1 MKSNEAVILTIDNA
15 VTWAQ
20 ARTELNKTMLKLR
33 TAYGY
38 APPKDI
44 SYNEMDQRC
53 KDLSKAVFEAIEVY
67 VKTTGM
73 LPDRMRNLSLY
84 KVSSGFPLKKYDG
97 LQAYANVPG
106 DRLKKAPLYTAEAA
120 GNLLNFNAD
129 YLIRVA
135 HLEAVANRTRKEWA
149 RLEYEYVER
158 SDYNLRDLYDDLMER
173 LDAPED
179 YITYEEYRNERRK
192 WRRCKYYACDN
203 YFPIAKDHF
212 IHPKI
217 KARRPN
223 AEYCCDECKKG
234 QENAQTRFEK
244 TGTYLPDHA
253 YEYIL
258 EETRER
264 KEKNHMTKSP
274 ENIIKISDKSR

>member
-1 MKSNEAVILTIDNA
+1 MKSNEAVFLSIDNA
-15 VTWAQ
+15 ITWAQ

-38 APPKDI
+38 APKKDI
-44 SYNEMDQRC
+44 SYYEMEQRC
-53 KDLSKAVFEAIEVY
+53 KDLSKAIYDAMDVY

-73 LPDRMRNLSLY
+73 LPDRMRNLASY
-84 KVSSGFPLKKYDG
+84 KTSSSFPQKKYEG
-97 LQAYANVPG
+97 LQAYANVPD
-106 DRLKKAPLYTAEAA
+106 DRLKRAPLYTAEAA

-135 HLEAVANRTRKEWA
+135 HLDAVANRTRKEWA

-173 LDAPED
+173 LDASEN
-179 YITYEEYRNERRK
+179 YITYEEYRKERKK

-203 YFPIAKDHF
+203 YFPIAKDRL
-212 IHPKI
+212 IHPNV

-223 AEYCCDECKKG
+223 AEYCCDECKKD
-234 QENAQTRFEK
+234 QENAQARFEK
-244 TGTYLPDHA
+244 TGTYLPDYA

-258 EETRER
+258 EETKER
-264 KEKNHMTKSP
+264 KEKNHMALSP

>member
-1 MKSNEAVILTIDNA
+1 MKSSEAKILTVDSA

-20 ARTELNKTMLKLR
+20 ARNELNKTMLKLR

-44 SYNEMDQRC
+44 SNNEMDQRC
-53 KDLSKAVFEAIEVY
+53 KDISKAVYDALETY
-67 VKTTGM
+67 VETTGM

-84 KVSSGFPLKKYDG
+84 KTSKDFPQKKYDG
-97 LQAYANVPG
+97 LQAYTNVPD
-106 DRLKKAPLYTAEAA
+106 DRLKKAPLYTVEAA

-129 YLIRVA
+129 YLVRVA
-135 HLEAVANRTRKEWA
+135 HLEAVSNKTRKEWA

-158 SDYNLRDLYDDLMER
+158 NDYNLRDLYNDLMER
-173 LDAPED
+173 LDAAEN
-179 YITYEEYRNERRK
+179 YITYEEYRVERKK

-203 YFPIAKDHF
+203 YFPIANNRI
-212 IHPKI
+212 IHPNI

-234 QENAQTRFEK
+234 QENAQARFEK

-264 KEKNHMTKSP
+264 KEKHHMAIIP
-274 ENIIKISDKSR
+274 ENIIKIIDKPR